1 MALYNRRDGTFDSK
15 TTCFIARDDNDIK
28 ISNIIHL
35 IICTTESYKDNDIKR
50 KNE

>member
-15 TTCFIARDDNDIK
+15 TTCFTARDEYDIK

-35 IICTTESYKDNDIKR
+35 ISCTTESYKDNDIKR